1 MKIHLSQ
8 SYNLISNFLRLMT
21 NYLPP
26 PYRIKMVD
34 PIKLISKEQRDKAL
48 TMANYNLFSLQAEDV
63 FIDLLTDSGTGAMS
77 HNQWAAMMQGD
88 ESYANAKSFT
98 RFKETIQAITGFPE
112 ILPAHQGRAAENILF
127 GHILKDLPN
136 SVVISNQSFDTTIGH
151 ILYNGATPID
161 LVTDD
166 AKETQLIRPFKGNM
180 DLTKLTDWLDNNDDP
195 VAAIT
200 LVLTNNAGGGQPVSM
215 DNIKK
220 VSIIAKEH
228 GLPFFLDIARFI
240 ENSYFIQQREEGYKD
255 KTLTEIVL
263 ETCSYADA
271 VWMSAKKD
279 AFVNIGGFIALRD
292 TKLANQLRERLIL
305 FEGFPSYGGLAGRD
319 LEAIATGLEEAI
331 STEAVPHRVN
341 QIEYLVHRLNDEGI
355 PVVLPA
361 GGHAA
366 FICAKTF
373 LPHIPSKQFPAQALA
388 CEIYLEGGIRT
399 VEIGSL
405 MFGTEK
411 DGEFVPAQ
419 MEFVRLTIP
428 RRTYEKAH
436 FDYIVDVLKRI
447 KARKDKING
456 LHVTEEPELLR
467 HFSCK
472 LAPVKVIEV

>member
-1 MKIHLSQ
+1 
-8 SYNLISNFLRLMT
+8 MT
-21 NYLPP
+21 TYRPP
-26 PYRIKMVD
+26 PYRIKMIE
-34 PIKLISKEQRDKAL
+34 PIKLPSKEDREKAL
-48 TMANYNLFSLQAEDV
+48 AIAHYNLFNLTAEDIY
-63 FIDLLTDSGTGAMS
+63 IDLLTDSGTGAMS
-77 HNQWAAMMQGD
+77 HNQWAAMMKGD
-88 ESYANAKSFT
+88 ESYANAKSFL
-98 RFKETIQAITGFPE
+98 RFRDVIQKITGFPE
-112 ILPAHQGRAAENILF
+112 ILPTHQGRAAENILF
-127 GHILKDLPN
+127 GHLLKNLSN
-136 SVVISNQSFDTTIGH
+136 AVVISNQSFDTTIGH

-166 AKETQLIRPFKGNM
+166 ARDPSLIKPFKGNM
-180 DLTKLTDWLDNNDDP
+180 DLEKLRNWLKTNDNP

-200 LVLTNNAGGGQPVSM
+200 LVITNNAGGGQPVSM
-215 DNIKK
+215 KNIRE

-240 ENSYFIQQREEGYKD
+240 ENCHFIQQREEGYKD
-255 KTLTEIVL
+255 KTLAEIAL
-263 ETCSYADA
+263 ETCSYSDA

-292 TKLANQLRERLIL
+292 SELSNHLRERLIL

-319 LEAIATGLEEAI
+319 LEAIATGLDEAVT
-331 STEAVPHRVN
+331 TEAVSHRIN
-341 QIEYLVHRLNDEGI
+341 QIEYLVNRLHEEGI

-366 FICAKTF
+366 FVDAKAL
-373 LPHIPSKQFPAQALA
+373 LPHIPCDMFPAQALS

-411 DGEFVPAQ
+411 DGEFVPAH
-419 MEFVRLTIP
+419 MELVRLTIP

-436 FDYIVDVLKRI
+436 FDYMVEVLKRI
-447 KARKDKING
+447 NDRRDQING
-456 LHVTEEPELLR
+456 LRITDEPKLLR

-472 LAPVKVIEV
+472 LAPAKIIKV